1 MYYDLRY
8 HSLGHKEKVPLLST
22 RWRVYMRKWRGMHWV
37 GAGKLGHEETPRRM
51 TNSRLMKTFSLTLIK
66 AKLLSLYKKNNNNS
80 AQRNVYLKMA
90 SSRRHWLGPTNFDS
104 VQSTVPRERFHQ
116 SLSVLTTWPIVQEHW
131 KYGDWGSDVGR
142 RWNMIAF
149 SSWY

>member
-37 GAGKLGHEETPRRM
+37 GAGKLGHEETPQRM

-66 AKLLSLYKKNNNNS
+66 AKLLSLYKKKIIIIQRKGTCTLKWHLRDDTGS
-80 AQRNVYLKMA
+80 ARRTSIQSILLYLGNVFTSPCLF
-90 SSRRHWLGPTNFDS
+90 SLLGRLFKSTGNTGIGAAMS
-104 VQSTVPRERFHQ
+104 VVDGT
-116 SLSVLTTWPIVQEHW
+116 
-131 KYGDWGSDVGR
+131 
-142 RWNMIAF
+142 
-149 SSWY
+149 